1 MYAATRALATTCR
14 PASEIC
20 CPPARNAAIAPSIDG
35 WRRTVSSRSRTA
47 GRIIRGNYGLGAR
60 RRNAVAD
67 FIQYCGGGVAGHDGH
82 RHAAAAS
89 RLHLFAAD
97 DLITG
102 PVATFNEHVR
112 ERGGDHALRRQVIEN
127 QHAVDALERRKNFRA
142 LALRNDWA
150 ALALELPD
158 TRVAVQADNQRIAE
172 AARVL
177 QAGNVAGMQQVEAA
191 IGEDHATAIAFP
203 AAKPQNRLLQ
213 GKDGIQRVSVPVQ
226 PDQIVKPERL
236 VYHAR
241 ELRLASQGARP

>member
-47 GRIIRGNYGLGAR
+47 GRIIRGNSGFCAR

-67 FIQYCGGGVAGHDGH
+67 FIQYFGGGVAGHDGH
-82 RHAAAAS
+82 RHDAAAS

-112 ERGGDHALRRQVIEN
+112 EQGGDHALRRDVIEN
-127 QHAVDALERRKNFRA
+127 QHAVDAVERRSNFAALELRHESAAPA
-142 LALRNDWA
+142 LAL
-150 ALALELPD
+150 P
-158 TRVAVQADNQRIAE
+158 
-172 AARVL
+172 
-177 QAGNVAGMQQVEAA
+177 
-191 IGEDHATAIAFP
+191 
-203 AAKPQNRLLQ
+203 
-213 GKDGIQRVSVPVQ
+213 
-226 PDQIVKPERL
+226 
-236 VYHAR
+236 
-241 ELRLASQGARP
+241 